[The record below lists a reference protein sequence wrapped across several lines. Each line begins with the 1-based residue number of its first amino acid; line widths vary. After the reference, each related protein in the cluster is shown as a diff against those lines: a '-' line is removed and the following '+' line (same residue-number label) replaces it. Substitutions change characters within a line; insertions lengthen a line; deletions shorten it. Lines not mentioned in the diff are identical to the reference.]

1 MLLLMVF
8 ALVAGAGTAITPCVL
23 PVLPALLSAS
33 AAGGRRRPLGIVLGL
48 AVTFTIAIVAL
59 AQLVNG
65 VGLAG
70 GAARTLA
77 IVVLVAFG
85 LVLLLPGVAER
96 VQAPLSRLARF
107 GPRTRGTGFWSGL
120 GVGGALGF
128 VCAPCAGPILAAV
141 TSVSAS
147 GGASARVVA
156 VALAYAVGLSA
167 VLLLYGLGGR
177 AVLARVRRSAR
188 GHVVERTLGVVL
200 LVTAVVMATNLDVR
214 FEDALAR
221 STSLPGFLV
230 DPTRALENSHAVQSR
245 LASLRPAS
253 RFAQRQD
260 RQASVTGG
268 RDPISHEGAAIPGVK
283 TPSLPRLG
291 PAPEFTKT
299 QRWFNTPG
307 GRPLTLGAMRGHVVL
322 VDFWTYTC
330 VNCIR
335 TLPFLKG
342 LYATYHRY
350 GLDIVGVETPEFTF
364 EQDAGNVAQAISADG
379 LRYPVVQDNRY
390 GTWNAYQNEY
400 WPAEY
405 LVDAHGQVRHTQF
418 GEGSYREDEAAV
430 RELLYEAGARHLP
443 APMTAH
449 ATLPSKGLATPE
461 TYLDSQRSQGFAQP
475 LHTGTSFYPGVTDP
489 PVNQFGLHGTW
500 KVSSESSTPLS
511 SGAYVIGRFQ
521 AADVY
526 LVLTSAHNT
535 PRTVRVL
542 LDGKPITAEYAGT
555 DVRPGGR
562 VTVRGQ
568 RLYSLVSAP
577 TDETATIKL
586 LVPPG
591 VSAYDFTFG

>member
-1 MLLLMVF
+1 MLLLMLF

-48 AVTFTIAIVAL
+48 AVTFTVAIVAL
-59 AQLVNG
+59 AQLVKG
-65 VGLAG
+65 VGLAS

-77 IVVLVAFG
+77 IVVLIAFG
-85 LVLLLPGVAER
+85 AVLLVPAVAER

-107 GPRTRGTGFWSGL
+107 GPKTRGDGFWTGL

-147 GGASARVVA
+147 SGASARIVA

-177 AVLARVRRSAR
+177 AVLTRIRRRAR

-200 LVTAVVMATNLDVR
+200 LLTGLAMAANLDVR

-221 STSLPGFLV
+221 STSLPGFLT
-230 DPTRALENSHAVQSR
+230 DPTRGLETSSAVQRR

-253 RFAQRQD
+253 RFATRQSK
-260 RQASVTGG
+260 AAKVTPAAEHVGV
-268 RDPISHEGAAIPGVK
+268 AIPGVK

-291 PAPEFTKT
+291 AAPEFTGT
-299 QRWFNTPG
+299 ERWFNTPD
-307 GRPLTLGAMRGHVVL
+307 GRPLTIRGLRGHVVI

-330 VNCIR
+330 INCIR

-342 LYATYHRY
+342 LYAHYQRY

-364 EQDAGNVAQAISADG
+364 EQDAGNVSQAIGSDG

-405 LVDAHGQVRHTQF
+405 YVDASGQVRHTQF
-418 GEGSYREDEAAV
+418 GEGSYKEDEAAV

-443 APMTAH
+443 PPMTAH
-449 ATLPSKGLATPE
+449 AIVPSKGLATAE
-461 TYLDSQRSQGFAQP
+461 TYLNSERGQGFAQP
-475 LHTGTSFYPGVTDP
+475 LRAGTHFYPGVIDP
-489 PVNQFGLHGTW
+489 QVNEFGLHGTW
-500 KVSSESSTPLS
+500 TVTKQSATPTST
-511 SGAYVIGRFQ
+511 GASITGRFQ
-521 AADVY
+521 AAHVY
-526 LVLTSAHNT
+526 LVLTSQDNV
-535 PRTVRVL
+535 PRSARVL
-542 LDGKPITAEYAGT
+542 IDGKPIPASESGA
-555 DVRPGGR
+555 DVHGGA

-568 RLYSLVSAP
+568 RLYALFSAP
-577 TDETATIKL
+577 TDETATITITL
-586 LVPPG
+586 PPG
-591 VSAYDFTFG
+591 MSAYDFTFG